1 MSLEQMANA
10 TRGLPEFQEQTKK
23 MSQHINMAQ
32 ACSAKIG
39 SMDLLRVGAIEQTM
53 AIGTDDV
60 SYTRSYSIL
69 DAGLCLKHACV
80 HSRVVVSVR
89 DGGIVMHN
97 SRAPHCYIGIVW
109 E

>member
-1 MSLEQMANA
+1 MFTHICTIHAIAITMFHCSYYCVLLLLQTEAAALVKGGGRAMSLEQMANA

-53 AIGTDDV
+53 ALGTDDV
-60 SYTRSYSIL
+60 S
-69 DAGLCLKHACV
+69 
-80 HSRVVVSVR
+80 
-89 DGGIVMHN
+89 N
-97 SRAPHCYIGIVW
+97 N
-109 E
+109 

>member
-39 SMDLLRVGAIEQTM
+39 SMDLLRVGALEQTM

-60 SYTRSYSIL
+60 SYITYSSIL
-69 DAGLCLKHACV
+69 HAMHMLCVKHI
-80 HSRVVVSVR
+80 VVQ
-89 DGGIVMHN
+89 
-97 SRAPHCYIGIVW
+97 
-109 E
+109 